1 MRVIVLKKTLATNI
15 PDLDRFVS
23 TTARNAGTIWV
34 EPNGINIAF
43 MIVKALDKS
52 LLGNVPEFYSAII

>member
-1 MRVIVLKKTLATNI
+1 MSVIVLKKSLAANI

-23 TTARNAGTIWV
+23 TTARNTSTIWM
-34 EPNGINIAF
+34 EFNGINIAF
-43 MIVKALDKS
+43 MIVKAFDKS

>member
-1 MRVIVLKKTLATNI
+1 MRVIVLKKTLAANI

-23 TTARNAGTIWV
+23 TTARNASTIWV